1 MSRIGSYTVSCGDS
15 IEAILLER
23 RHSSH
28 RGLSE
33 ERSRTDVGGYVS
45 LERISRRQLLQDVS
59 NTTGVLQQNKRPAEE
74 EEKPTARSRYHQLR
88 SEQKFTS
95 SSSHSTT
102 KAVLSASREV
112 ALKWLEM
119 GNSPNHNLVQPPAPP
134 NSWSR
139 PFDSSAASMFSPSL
153 QKQVDCPPNVVQAK
167 PLVVSHGETHGSM
180 FTMEPDRTR
189 WKTDPTFGNPSSRV
203 GVVTDM
209 HPILRGKEPTI
220 FLPRCY
226 AYSTKHLWK
235 QPARPTCP
243 PSHQGQRLAYDYT
256 DNDRCSRKC
265 APVTT
270 SLEHYCSER
279 VDHRTQQQQQQ
290 QQHHHHRHH
299 RHEQHQNRDQ
309 GNSSGQRI
317 QRQKERTQVQLD
329 SLSSSE
335 MSNSAKSHWKSAVD
349 QRTGREYF
357 YHEITRETQ
366 WRKPMDLASDE
377 ERRTMEEKERK
388 QKDFFSAMESNILN
402 SMSQGVVPGPSK
414 QPSIA
419 RRKSSRKQPPLT
431 GADEDERPELVR
443 TISTMDETVLRDL
456 IRRQP
461 SFRNVK
467 KTGSLTPSDLEP
479 TKRSSAIS
487 AGDFES
493 FMSIKSDKERLD
505 PLEESA
511 IGDNDSMPE
520 LFSYLPDEDP
530 GNYSA
535 SDGSIDFDDSMRSDG
550 GKFNESSITGFGLT
564 WEETRAL
571 KKLASITKEMI
582 DADND
587 DGYDLDN
594 EFPIASTEKKTA
606 SGATPSWD
614 AKDSKA
620 TRNLPREIEFSDDDS
635 DSDLDS
641 PAKMMTRKDNAMPA
655 SAFQKA
661 KDMGGRELDFDDSD
675 DSESESDLAPT
686 PVVRRK
692 SVRVSDE
699 TKSPKGE
706 EEKRPEVKRR
716 NTCGTLYVGTT
727 MSAPDKDATI
737 KVGRSTVRI
746 VNGTFLEVFLNSVL
760 LCSTVCLWCIS
771 CPHSV
776 FGS

>member
-1 MSRIGSYTVSCGDS
+1 
-15 IEAILLER
+15 
-23 RHSSH
+23 
-28 RGLSE
+28 
-33 ERSRTDVGGYVS
+33 VGEYVS
-45 LERISRRQLLQDVS
+45 LERISRQMLQDVS
-59 NTTGVLQQNKRPAEE
+59 NTTVLQQKRPTEE
-74 EEKPTARSRYHQLR
+74 EEKPTDRSRNHQFR
-88 SEQKFTS
+88 SEENMTS
-95 SSSHSTT
+95 SSSYSTT

-119 GNSPNHNLVQPPAPP
+119 GNSPNQNLVQPPAPP

-139 PFDSSAASMFSPSL
+139 PYDSSAVSMFSSSL
-153 QKQVDCPPNVVQAK
+153 PKQVDCPLNAVQTQH
-167 PLVVSHGETHGSM
+167 LVSLCETHGSVM
-180 FTMEPDRTR
+180 TMELDRTR
-189 WKTDPTFGNPSSRV
+189 WKTDPTSGNPSSRV
-203 GVVTDM
+203 GVVTNM
-209 HPILRGKEPTI
+209 HPKLHGNEPTI
-220 FLPRCY
+220 FLPHYSY
-226 AYSTKHLWK
+226 AYSSREHEWK
-235 QPARPTCP
+235 PARPTRP

-256 DNDRCSRKC
+256 DNDPCSRKC
-265 APVTT
+265 APGTT
-270 SLEHYCSER
+270 SLEQYCSEG
-279 VDHRTQQQQQQ
+279 VDHRTQQQQQHRLHHQ
-290 QQHHHHRHH
+290 QQR
-299 RHEQHQNRDQ
+299 NRDQ

-317 QRQKERTQVQLD
+317 QRQKKRTQVQFD

-431 GADEDERPELVR
+431 GADEDERPGLVR

-461 SFRNVK
+461 SFRNVT
-467 KTGSLTPSDLEP
+467 KTGSLTPGDLEP

-487 AGDFES
+487 AGGFES

-530 GNYSA
+530 GNYSG
-535 SDGSIDFDDSMRSDG
+535 SDGSIDFNDSMRSDG

-587 DGYDLDN
+587 DGYDLGD
-594 EFPIASTEKKTA
+594 ESPLASAENKTA
-606 SGATPSWD
+606 AGATPSL

-635 DSDLDS
+635 DSELDS
-641 PAKMMTRKDNAMPA
+641 PAKMTRKDNAMPA

-675 DSESESDLAPT
+675 DSETESDLAPT
-686 PVVRRK
+686 PLVRRK
-692 SVRVSDE
+692 SVQVSEE
-699 TKSPKGE
+699 TKSPKVE
-706 EEKRPEVKRR
+706 EEKRPVVTRR

-737 KVGRSTVRI
+737 KVGQSTGRI
-746 VNGTFLEVFLNSVL
+746 VNGTLLEGFLNSVL
-760 LCSTVCLWCIS
+760 LCVTVCLWCIS

-776 FGS
+776 FGSRYYIRPKG